1 MASRASHFL
10 NLLNSLYGFHFT
22 VQLNL
27 TIPESRG
34 WSRWAGSIRGGGADG
49 RGQLEGVE
57 QMGGMCGCLKR
68 VLCCG
73 LCHPCSV
80 WSRLTP

>member
-34 WSRWAGSIRGGGADG
+34 WSRWAGSIGGGGADV

-57 QMGGMCGCLKR
+57 QMGGVSWRG
-68 VLCCG
+68 
-73 LCHPCSV
+73 
-80 WSRLTP
+80 WSRWAGCVVA